1 MTLAEIAEKAETSLG
16 TVDRVIHQRGKV
28 SPPVRE
34 RVEAVIAQYGYT
46 PNLAARHLKRKSVL
60 TLGML
65 FPEPGSG
72 SGYWDTIIGGVHNA
86 AETFKAFNITLVPGF
101 FDRYV
106 KGNMLAVG
114 KSLLERGIDGMI
126 LAPVVSDDAL
136 ALADVMRE
144 TPYEYVDSP
153 PPGPPGATS
162 PMTSIAQNPYR
173 SGQCAGRMMKLL
185 RGSGRFIAVR
195 MFDNAFNLRERIRGF
210 ADYFAQDGSTQVI
223 EVENPSYESTALY
236 DFLDSLFVRY
246 GEINGIFVSHA
257 ETHLVASYLV
267 LRGIKSRVTLIGH
280 DNLPL
285 NRRALLDGAIDCLID
300 QRPENQGFQAMSQ
313 FYRKQILGEKC
324 SPLIEMPIDI
334 FFKENI
340 IPQQA
345 KGVSGNEF

>member
-16 TVDRVIHQRGKV
+16 TVDRVIHRRGNV
-28 SPPVRE
+28 SLAVRK

-46 PNLAARHLKRKSVL
+46 PNLAARHLKRRSVL
-60 TLGML
+60 TLGLL

-72 SGYWDTIIGGVHNA
+72 SGYGDAIIAGIHNA

-101 FDRYV
+101 FDRYA
-106 KGNMLAVG
+106 KGDMLAVG
-114 KSLLERGIDGMI
+114 KSLLERGLDGMI

-136 ALADVMRE
+136 ALADAMRE
-144 TPYEYVDSP
+144 IPYVCVDTP
-153 PPGPPGATS
+153 PPGPPGTMS
-162 PMTSIAQNPYR
+162 PMTSIAQNPYH

-185 RGSGRFIAVR
+185 RGSGRFVTIR

-210 ADYFAQDGSTQVI
+210 TDYFAQDGSTQV
-223 EVENPSYESTALY
+223 VEAESPGYGSAALY
-236 DFLDSLFVRY
+236 DFLDDLFARC
-246 GEINGIFVSHA
+246 GETNGVFLPHA
-257 ETHLVASYLV
+257 ETHLIASYLV
-267 LRGIKSRVTLIGH
+267 SRGIKSRVTLIGH

-324 SPLIEMPIDI
+324 PPVIEMPIDI
-334 FFKENI
+334 FFKENVI
-340 IPQQA
+340 SQ
-345 KGVSGNEF
+345 VT